1 VTHFSEVFIIYN
13 PKSTG
18 NSRANAKKL
27 ERKLK
32 KILGGVSV
40 SCIPTEYAGHAEEL
54 ARQIVSSHKRPL
66 IVSSSGDG
74 GYHEVINGAMQNGR
88 KRSSAVCAVLPA
100 GNANDH
106 SRTMQTRPLWQ
117 SIKSGNVA
125 HIDLLKVEIITPAG
139 TTTRYAHSY
148 AGIGLTPAVAK
159 ELNRHTLTPLK
170 EIKLVL
176 TTLLNYQPLTI
187 KRKGKTII
195 LDSLIFSNINKM
207 AKFLKLAK
215 ENHPDDGLFEI
226 VTFPH
231 KRKALLL
238 KHLIKAATTGL
249 KTTRQASEYEFE
261 VLENIPM
268 QLDGEITN
276 LRAGASIR
284 VTVANKALSTIV

>member
-1 VTHFSEVFIIYN
+1 MN
-13 PKSTG
+13 
-18 NSRANAKKL
+18 
-27 ERKLK
+27 
-32 KILGGVSV
+32 
-40 SCIPTEYAGHAEEL
+40 CIPTEYAGHAEEL

-249 KTTRQASEYEFE
+249 KTTRQSSEYEFE